1 MGVFIGMLE
10 NEINI
15 AGTLKVIEK
24 LKTQMLTDVAQL
36 FEELNEPNRNSNIER
51 GDLLADIVILSY
63 LLSKKLG
70 IPYQQ
75 IDRRIINKTRL
86 GLVESNPSNIWHKE
100 LAELLQHFE
109 ILE

>member
-1 MGVFIGMLE
+1 MGMLD
-10 NEINI
+10 NEVDI
-15 AGTLKVIEK
+15 AGTLRVIEM
-24 LKTQMLTDVAQL
+24 LKSQMLMDVAQL
-36 FEELNEPNRNSNIER
+36 FADLNEQNRNATTER

-75 IDRRIINKTRL
+75 IDRRIINKIRL
-86 GLVESNPSNIWHKE
+86 GLVESNKNDRWHKD

-109 ILE
+109 LED

>member
-1 MGVFIGMLE
+1 MIDQEVD
-10 NEINI
+10 I

-24 LKTQMLTDVAQL
+24 LKSQMLMDVAQL
-36 FEELNEPNRNSNIER
+36 FTELNEPSHNTTIER
-51 GDLLADIVILSY
+51 GDLLADIIILSY

-86 GLVESNPSNIWHKE
+86 GLVESNKNDRWHKD
-100 LAELLQHFE
+100 LADLLQHFE
-109 ILE
+109 LLE

>member
-1 MGVFIGMLE
+1 MLDKE
-10 NEINI
+10 VDI

-24 LKTQMLTDVAQL
+24 LKSQLLMDVAQL
-36 FEELNEPNRNSNIER
+36 FEELNEPNKNSNIER
-51 GDLLADIVILSY
+51 GDLLADMIILSY

-86 GLVESNPSNIWHKE
+86 GLVESNHNDIWHKE

-109 ILE
+109 SLD